1 MQKLLSVIV
10 PAYYEEGMI
19 ERTAEEIGGIL
30 AENAIE
36 YEIIFVD
43 DGSKDKTWEK
53 IRNLSQKDKHIR
65 GIGFSRNFGKE
76 AAMLAGLAEAKGAAC
91 VIIDCDLQ
99 HPPEK
104 IVEMYRLW
112 ENGAEVVEA
121 VKTSRGKESF
131 LHRKSAQLFYRLIS
145 KACKVDMQNASD
157 FKLLDRKAVDALL
170 SMKEKNAFFRAL
182 SSWVGFKTARVE
194 FEVRERTVGQ
204 SKWSTWSL
212 VKYAFNNISSFSAA
226 PMQIVTIL
234 GAFMLAASVIL
245 GVTALYQKIVGIAV
259 DGFTTVILL
268 QLFTGS
274 IIMMSLGII
283 GYYIAKI
290 YDEIKERPRYI
301 IAERCGGSTD
311 EK

>member
-1 MQKLLSVIV
+1 MQKLLSVII

-19 ERTAEEIGGIL
+19 ERAAVEISAVL
-30 AENAIE
+30 AENAIN

-43 DGSKDKTWEK
+43 DGSKDRTWEK
-53 IRNLSQKDKHIR
+53 IRTVSAQDTHIR
-65 GIGFSRNFGKE
+65 GISFSRNFGKE
-76 AAMLAGLAEAKGAAC
+76 AAMFAGLSAAKGDAC
-91 VIIDCDLQ
+91 VLIDCDLQ

-121 VKTSRGKESF
+121 VKTDRGKESF
-131 LHRKSAQLFYRLIS
+131 LHKKCAQLFYHLIS
-145 KACKVDMQNASD
+145 KACRVDMQNASD
-157 FKLLDRKAVDALL
+157 FKLLDRKAVNALL
-170 SMKEKNAFFRAL
+170 TMKEKNAFFRAL
-182 SSWVGFKTARVE
+182 SSWVGFKTAKVE

-204 SKWSTWSL
+204 SKWSAWAL
-212 VKYAFNNISSFSAA
+212 VKYAFNNITSFSAA

-234 GAFMLAASVIL
+234 GAMMLIASLIL
-245 GVTALYQKIVGIAV
+245 GIAALYQKIVGIAV

-268 QLFTGS
+268 QLFSGS

-290 YDEIKERPRYI
+290 YDEIKDRPRYI
-301 IAERCGGSTD
+301 IAEECGGTD